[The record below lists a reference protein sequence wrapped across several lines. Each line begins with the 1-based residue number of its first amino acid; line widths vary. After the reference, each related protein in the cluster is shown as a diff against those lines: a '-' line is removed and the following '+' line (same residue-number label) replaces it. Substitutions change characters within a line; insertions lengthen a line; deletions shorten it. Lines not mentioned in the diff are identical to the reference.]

1 MSRRIVWSRHARDGL
16 DEIVD
21 FISDDDPAAA
31 LRWARRV
38 RVLVERVAKTPGVG
52 RWLPERDA
60 LGLGDNVREV
70 ILGAYRIIYRVE
82 PGRLVVMTVMEGHR
96 LVDPDDADVDDAG
109 DP

>member
-31 LRWARRV
+31 LRWAKRV
-38 RVLVERVAKTPGVG
+38 RALVERVAKTPGVG
-52 RWLPERDA
+52 RWLPEPNV

-70 ILGAYRIIYRVE
+70 ILGAYRIIYRAESV
-82 PGRLVVMTVMEGHR
+82 RLVVMTVMEGHR
-96 LVDPDDADVDDAG
+96 LVDADDIDVDDAG